1 MGEYDNSYI
10 TYDKQKLGV
19 LSWGRKCD
27 NEDGDTVQIDISGE
41 KLHQLFK
48 KGKDSWNED
57 DLFFLKAVSDFLR
70 LSVEKWMKEEN
81 KDIKQ
86 IKDTD
91 ALHYVVVVPSEW
103 EEEIRE
109 VLVRPIFVRANLVS
123 KEDNRDRLLFCTDI
137 ESIYYYIIQ
146 YQYSNDLKLSRNTI
160 IDRIIVV
167 EENKVLIKLNL
178 ILIGNPLFDFSSS
191 LLFPKLV
198 ASNSSFLTTN
208 DVKNGIKE
216 FIKIKFSFDAQEET
230 IQNIIEE
237 IPTGSFFEIVSI
249 LI

>member
-1 MGEYDNSYI
+1 
-10 TYDKQKLGV
+10 
-19 LSWGRKCD
+19 
-27 NEDGDTVQIDISGE
+27 
-41 KLHQLFK
+41 
-48 KGKDSWNED
+48 
-57 DLFFLKAVSDFLR
+57 
-70 LSVEKWMKEEN
+70 MKEEN

-160 IDRIIVV
+160 IGRIIVV
-167 EENKVLIKLNL
+167 EENKVLIRLNL
-178 ILIGNPLFDFSSS
+178 ILIGNPLFDFSNS

-208 DVKNGIKE
+208 DVKN
-216 FIKIKFSFDAQEET
+216 EET

-237 IPTGSFFEIVSI
+237 IPTGSFFEIINEDKISYSEEPFITDKSI
-249 LI
+249 SELDKNKHLPSNLKLLLQNDLVKEYSLLRLNSTHRKGNVDKGLLD